1 MTILINMTTNEYFYL
16 FVVILKSL
24 EDDDSG
30 LLRGTSK
37 AKTTF

>member
-24 EDDDSG
+24 EDDDNG